1 MKTKKNF
8 VLLLVI
14 VSSFLNIIEIKAEE
28 PKSATVKLNIVLNPI
43 QTIIVNTQQEVNL
56 VYKTIDNYK
65 EGVLKTIENHL
76 KIFSTGGFE
85 VKVKSGG
92 DLISNGD
99 GSNIESSDIKILAEN
114 GNNNKVE
121 NTVEGPVEL
130 GGAETLLINSDSGGR
145 DLMYNITYNNES
157 GGEDKYINL
166 YKNGGANTY
175 STQITYTIA
184 AK

>member
-8 VLLLVI
+8 ALLLVI

-28 PKSATVKLNIVLNPI
+28 PKSAKVKLNIVLKPI
-43 QTIIVNTQQEVNL
+43 QTIIVNYQQEVNL
-56 VYKTIDNYK
+56 AYETIDNYE
-65 EGVLKTIENHL
+65 EGVFKTIKDHL

-85 VKVKSGG
+85 VKVKSDG
-92 DLISNGD
+92 DLSNGD
-99 GSNIESSDIKILAEN
+99 GSNIKSSDIKILAEN
-114 GNNNKVE
+114 GTDNEVVNSVA
-121 NTVEGPVEL
+121 GPVVL
-130 GGAETLLINSDSGGR
+130 GEPKTLINSNSGGR

-157 GGEDKYINL
+157 GGKDKYINL
-166 YKNGGANTY
+166 YKNGANTY

>member
-8 VLLLVI
+8 ALLLVI

-28 PKSATVKLNIVLNPI
+28 PKSAKVKLNIVLKPI
-43 QTIIVNTQQEVNL
+43 QTIIVNYQQEVNL
-56 VYKTIDNYK
+56 AYNTIDNYE
-65 EGVLKTIENHL
+65 EGVSTTIKDHL

-85 VKVKSGG
+85 VKVKSDS
-92 DLISNGD
+92 DLSNGD
-99 GSNIESSDIKILAEN
+99 GSNIESSDIEILAEKGTDN
-114 GNNNKVE
+114 EVVNSVA
-121 NTVEGPVEL
+121 GPVVL
-130 GGAETLLINSDSGGR
+130 GEPKTLINSNSGGR

-157 GGEDKYINL
+157 GGKDKYINL
-166 YKNGGANTY
+166 YKNGANTY

>member
-43 QTIIVNTQQEVNL
+43 QTIIVNTQQDVDL
-56 VYKTIDNYK
+56 VYNTINNYEEGVFKTIKD
-65 EGVLKTIENHL
+65 HL

-85 VKVKSGG
+85 VKVKSDG
-92 DLISNGD
+92 DLSNGD
-99 GSNIESSDIKILAEN
+99 GSNIKSSDIKILAEN
-114 GNNNKVE
+114 GTNNEVE
-121 NTVEGPVEL
+121 NSVEGPVEL
-130 GGAETLLINSDSGGR
+130 GGPVTLINSDSGGR
-145 DLMYNITYNNES
+145 DLMYDITYNNES

>member
-43 QTIIVNTQQEVNL
+43 QTIIVNTQQDVDL
-56 VYKTIDNYK
+56 VYNTIDNYE
-65 EGVLKTIENHL
+65 EGVSTTIKDHL

-85 VKVKSGG
+85 VKVKSDS
-92 DLISNGD
+92 DLSNGD
-99 GSNIESSDIKILAEN
+99 GSNIESSDIEILAEK
-114 GNNNKVE
+114 GTNNKVE
-121 NTVEGPVEL
+121 NNVAGRVVL
-130 GGAETLLINSDSGGR
+130 GEPKTLINSDSGGR

>member
-8 VLLLVI
+8 ALLLVI

-43 QTIIVNTQQEVNL
+43 QTIIVNNQQEVNL
-56 VYKTIDNYK
+56 AYETIDNYE
-65 EGVLKTIENHL
+65 EGVSTTIEDHL

-85 VKVKSGG
+85 VKVKSEG
-92 DLISNGD
+92 DLSNRD

-114 GNNNKVE
+114 GTDNTVE
-121 NTVEGPVEL
+121 NTVAGPVVL
-130 GGAETLLINSDSGGR
+130 GGPETLINSYSGGR
-145 DLMYNITYNNES
+145 DLMYNITYNNKS

-166 YKNGGANTY
+166 YKYGGANTY

>member
-8 VLLLVI
+8 ALLLVI

-28 PKSATVKLNIVLNPI
+28 PKSAKVKLNIVLKPI
-43 QTIIVNTQQEVNL
+43 QTIIVNYQQEVNL
-56 VYKTIDNYK
+56 AYETIDNYE
-65 EGVLKTIENHL
+65 EGVSTTIEDHL

-85 VKVKSGG
+85 VKVKSEG
-92 DLISNGD
+92 DLSNGED
-99 GSNIESSDIKILAEN
+99 SNIESSDIKILAEN
-114 GNNNKVE
+114 GTDNEVVNSVA
-121 NTVEGPVEL
+121 GPVVL
-130 GGAETLLINSDSGGR
+130 GEPKTLINSNSGGR

-157 GGEDKYINL
+157 GGKDKYINL
-166 YKNGGANTY
+166 YKNGANTY

>member
-43 QTIIVNTQQEVNL
+43 QTIIVNNQQDVDL
-56 VYKTIDNYK
+56 VYETIDNYK
-65 EGVLKTIENHL
+65 EGVSTTIEDHL
-76 KIFSTGGFE
+76 KIFSTGGF
-85 VKVKSGG
+85 VVTVKSEGDLSNGG
-92 DLISNGD
+92 D
-99 GSNIESSDIKILAEN
+99 SNIESSDIKILAEN
-114 GNNNKVE
+114 GTDNEVV
-121 NTVEGPVEL
+121 NTVSGPVEL
-130 GGAETLLINSDSGGR
+130 GGTETLLIDSDSGGR
-145 DLMYNITYNNES
+145 DLMYNITYNNKS
-157 GGEDKYINL
+157 GGKDKYINL
-166 YKNGGANTY
+166 YKNGANTY